1 LQRRIMW
8 IACAWDWLFQKDAGV
23 RCGGGGEGGRVGS
36 RTCDAPYG
44 LHLPRTSFF
53 VWTQVCVV
61 VVVVVGDGVV
71 DTKEQCKRLHG
82 YLASLKTRS
91 FVGT

>member
-1 LQRRIMW
+1 MW
-8 IACAWDWLFQKDAGV
+8 IACAWDWFFQKDAGV
-23 RCGGGGEGGRVGS
+23 RCGGGGEGGRVCS
-36 RTCDAPYG
+36 TTCNAPYD
-44 LHLPRTSFF
+44 LNLPRTSFF
-53 VWTQVCVV
+53 VWTQVCV

-82 YLASLKTRS
+82 YLASPKIRS